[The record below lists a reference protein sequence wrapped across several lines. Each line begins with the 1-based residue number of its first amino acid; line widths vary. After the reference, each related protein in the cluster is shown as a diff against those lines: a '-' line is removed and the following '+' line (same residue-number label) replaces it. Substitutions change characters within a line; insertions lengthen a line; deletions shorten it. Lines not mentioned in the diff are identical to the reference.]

1 MNLAVCSISF
11 RHHLISLE
19 ELACFAQTHG
29 FRGIEL
35 WGVHAKNLAGRPE
48 YGAEWLRHY
57 GLSVPMISDYLP
69 LEAPAEEL
77 WSKLELLASLA
88 RRWNARKLRT
98 FAGRLASTA
107 TSHDE
112 RARVVARL
120 RGACQRVADQG
131 LLLLVE
137 THPGTLADT
146 VDSTL
151 RLLTEVDH
159 PALRLNFD
167 VLHVWEGGDEPRQ
180 ALSLLEPYVSHF
192 HLKNV
197 SSRERLEVFA
207 PANVYSAAGS
217 RLGMVSLFEGAF
229 DYRSFLRDLA
239 SDSRLDASL
248 EWFGDDVQT
257 TLSRDRHAIE
267 QLAAAPVESETLP
280 RARRLT
286 A

>member
-1 MNLAVCSISF
+1 VNLAVCSISF

-19 ELACFAQTHG
+19 ELAGFAQAHG
-29 FRGIEL
+29 FGGIEL
-35 WGVHAKNLAGRPE
+35 WGVHAKNLAERPE
-48 YGAEWLRHY
+48 YGAEWLSAY
-57 GLSVPMISDYLP
+57 GLSVPMVSDYLP

-77 WSKLELLASLA
+77 WRKLDLLASLA
-88 RRWNARKLRT
+88 LRWGARKLRA
-98 FAGRLASTA
+98 FAGHVASAA

-120 RGACQRVADQG
+120 RAACQRLADRG

-146 VDSTL
+146 MDSTL
-151 RLLTEVDH
+151 RLLAEVDH

-180 ALSLLEPYVSHF
+180 ALSLLAPYVSHF

-197 SSRERLEVFA
+197 SCRERLEVFA

-229 DYRSFLRDLA
+229 DYRSFLSGLA
-239 SDSRLDASL
+239 GDSRVDASL
-248 EWFGDDVQT
+248 EWFGDDVQG
-257 TLSRDRHAIE
+257 TLSRDRRAIE
-267 QLAAAPVESETLP
+267 QLAAAAVSKETLP
-280 RARRLT
+280 CAQRLT